1 MEKVLI
7 YFFSGTGNTEII
19 AQLFREGFTK
29 KGCKVSICAIEKTTK
44 SSALTNINSYDII
57 GFGHPVHAFGAPTI
71 FHQFIKKLPF
81 IENKRSFYFKTAGDP
96 IFNGGSNHLVRKN
109 LSSRGYKI
117 FNESLLVM
125 PSNVLIQYNEELVKQ
140 LYNTAIKKIA
150 VIVDQILGY
159 HTTLQKDN
167 ILIRLFSNLFNKSV
181 TIGAKYFGKYLYAL
195 NNCSQCQLC
204 INHCP
209 TNNINYIDGKVEF
222 GNECTFCMRCVY
234 ICPEKAIRNKYMNF
248 VILKNRYSIKSII
261 DNPSITGNYIS
272 EKTKGYFKHFYKYL
286 SN

>member
-1 MEKVLI
+1 MEKILI

-19 AQLFREGFTK
+19 AQLFREEFTK
-29 KGCKVSICAIEKTTK
+29 KGCEVSICAIEKTTK
-44 SSALTNINSYDII
+44 SCTFTNINSYDII
-57 GFGHPVHAFGAPTI
+57 GFGHPVHAFGAPAI
-71 FHQFIKKLPF
+71 FHQFIKRLPLN
-81 IENKRSFYFKTAGDP
+81 ENKRAFYFKTAGDP

-140 LYNTAIKKIA
+140 LYNTAIKKI
-150 VIVDQILGY
+150 VITVDQILSY

-167 ILIRLFSNLFNKSV
+167 LLVRLFSNLFNKSE

-204 INHCP
+204 IKHCP

-222 GNECTFCMRCVY
+222 GKECTFCMRCVY
-234 ICPEKAIRNKYMNF
+234 ICPEKAIKNKYMNF
-248 VILKNRYSIKSII
+248 VIIKNRYNIKNII
-261 DNPSITGNYIS
+261 DNPLVTGNYIS

-286 SN
+286 HG